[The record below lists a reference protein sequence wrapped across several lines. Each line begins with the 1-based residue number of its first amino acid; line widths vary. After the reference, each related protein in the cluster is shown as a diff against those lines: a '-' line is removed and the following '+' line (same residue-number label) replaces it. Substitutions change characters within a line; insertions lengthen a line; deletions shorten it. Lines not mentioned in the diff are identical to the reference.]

1 MTRGFAALFVLLAA
15 SVVWAQEPNRRS
27 DDDFRW
33 DPAEAREAR
42 QEQRERIRQARQ
54 EFRDR
59 MQEWRE
65 ERRDARR
72 ERMEEFREG
81 FRGDGVHLRFLR
93 SYTLAEGETSN
104 EPIVVIGGSARIDG
118 RAADDVVVVGGS
130 LHLGPK
136 AVVEGNAVS
145 VGGGVILEP
154 GATVR
159 GSIDD
164 NRFPSISIGPGIWF
178 GPDWV
183 GVGSW
188 SGWAFWGSV
197 FRLSLTMGVALLLT
211 LIAPGWISSIS
222 SRSPGASILTGLAIE
237 VLFVPA
243 LVVVIVALI
252 VSIVGIPL
260 LATIPFVLAAFAF
273 IWVAGFT
280 GVAVRIGRALRGRGD
295 SMEVSIV
302 DFLIG
307 YTIIIGITVFAQVM
321 AYGLGWLSPATWPM
335 RSAGLLVEYV
345 AWTVGLGAAVT
356 SLFAPRR
363 FSPPPIPV

>member
-1 MTRGFAALFVLLAA
+1 VTRRFAALFVLLAA
-15 SVVWAQEPNRRS
+15 STVWAQEPNRRS

-33 DPAEAREAR
+33 DPAEARQEQRQRAREAR
-42 QEQRERIRQARQ
+42 QEY
-54 EFRDR
+54 RDR
-59 MQEWRE
+59 MEEWRE

-72 ERMEEFREG
+72 ERMEQFRERV
-81 FRGDGVHLRFLR
+81 RGDGVHFRFLR
-93 SYTLAEGETSN
+93 SYTLPEGETSN
-104 EPIVVIGGSARIDG
+104 EPIVVVGGSARIDG
-118 RAADDVVVVGGS
+118 RAVDDVVVVGGS

-136 AVVEGNAVS
+136 AVVEGDAVS
-145 VGGGVILEP
+145 LGGGVTLEP

-164 NRFPSISIGPGIWF
+164 NRFPNISIGPSIWF

-183 GVGSW
+183 SVGSW
-188 SGWAFWGSV
+188 TGWAFWGSV

-211 LIAPGWISSIS
+211 IVAPNWISSIS

-243 LVVVIVALI
+243 LVVLTIALI
-252 VSIVGIPL
+252 ISIVGIPL
-260 LATIPFVLAAFAF
+260 LAAIPFVLAAFAF

-280 GVAVRIGRALRGRGD
+280 GVAVRIGRALRGRGGMVD
-295 SMEVSIV
+295 VSVV

-307 YTIIIGITVFAQVM
+307 YTIIIGITVLAQVM
-321 AYGLGWLSPATWPM
+321 AYGLGWLSLATWPM

-363 FSPPPIPV
+363 FNPPPIPV

>member
-15 SVVWAQEPNRRS
+15 TMAWAQEPNRPS
-27 DDDFRW
+27 NDDFRW
-33 DPAEAREAR
+33 DQPESRQQQRERAREAR
-42 QEQRERIRQARQ
+42 QEYRE
-54 EFRDR
+54 R

-65 ERRDARR
+65 QRRDERR
-72 ERMEEFREG
+72 ERMEQFRDR
-81 FRGDGVHLRFLR
+81 FRGDGVHLRLLR

-118 RAADDVVVVGGS
+118 RAVDDVVVVGGS

-145 VGGGVILEP
+145 VGGSVIVEP

-164 NRFPSISIGPGIWF
+164 NSFPKISIGPFFTF
-178 GPDWV
+178 GSDW
-183 GVGSW
+183 GSGSW
-188 SGWAFWGSV
+188 TGFAFWGSV
-197 FRLSLTMGVALLLT
+197 LRLSFTLVAALILTML
-211 LIAPGWISSIS
+211 APGWISSIS
-222 SRSPGASILTGLAIE
+222 GRSPGASILTGLAVE

-243 LVVVIVALI
+243 LVVLVVALTI
-252 VSIVGIPL
+252 SIVGIPL
-260 LATIPFVLAAFAF
+260 LATIPFLLAAFAF

-295 SMEVSIV
+295 QMDVSVV
-302 DFLIG
+302 DLLIG
-307 YTIIIGITVFAQVM
+307 YAIIIGITVLAQVM
-321 AYGLGWLSPATWPM
+321 AYGLGWLTPATWPM

-363 FSPPPIPV
+363 ISPPPLPV

>member
-1 MTRGFAALFVLLAA
+1 VTRGFAALFALLAA
-15 SVVWAQEPNRRS
+15 SVVWAQEPDRRS

-33 DPAEAREAR
+33 DSAETRQQQRERIREAR
-42 QEQRERIRQARQ
+42 QEYRERM
-54 EFRDR
+54 E
-59 MQEWRE
+59 ELRE
-65 ERRDARR
+65 QRRDQRR
-72 ERMEEFREG
+72 ERMEQFRER
-81 FRGDGVHLRFLR
+81 FRGDGVHLRVLR

-118 RAADDVVVVGGS
+118 RAVDDVVVVGGS

-145 VGGGVILEP
+145 VGGGVIMEP

-164 NRFPSISIGPGIWF
+164 NSFPKISIGPFFTF
-178 GPDWV
+178 GSDW
-183 GVGSW
+183 GSGSW
-188 SGWAFWGSV
+188 TGFAFWGSV
-197 FRLSLTMGVALLLT
+197 VRLSFTLVVALILT
-211 LIAPGWISSIS
+211 LLAPGWISSIAG
-222 SRSPGASILTGLAIE
+222 RSPGASIVTGLAVE

-243 LVVVIVALI
+243 LIVLVVALT

-260 LATIPFVLAAFAF
+260 LATIPFLLAAFAF

-295 SMEVSIV
+295 TTEVSVV

-307 YTIIIGITVFAQVM
+307 YAIIIAVTVLAQVM

-345 AWTVGLGAAVT
+345 AWTIGLGAAVT
-356 SLFAPRR
+356 SLVAPRR
-363 FSPPPIPV
+363 INPPPIPV

>member
-1 MTRGFAALFVLLAA
+1 
-15 SVVWAQEPNRRS
+15 
-27 DDDFRW
+27 
-33 DPAEAREAR
+33 
-42 QEQRERIRQARQ
+42 
-54 EFRDR
+54 
-59 MQEWRE
+59 MQELRE

-72 ERMEEFREG
+72 ERNEEFRER

-118 RAADDVVVVGGS
+118 RAVDDVVVVGGS

-136 AVVEGNAVS
+136 GVVEGNAVS
-145 VGGGVILEP
+145 VGGRVILEP

-159 GSIDD
+159 GEIDD
-164 NRFPSISIGPGIWF
+164 NSFPSISIGPSIAF
-178 GPDWV
+178 GPDWI
-183 GVGSW
+183 GSGSW
-188 SGWAFWGSV
+188 AGFAFWGSV
-197 FRLSLTMGVALLLT
+197 FRLAFTLGVALVIT

-222 SRSPGASILTGLAIE
+222 SRSPGASILTGLAVE

-243 LVVVIVALI
+243 LVVLIVALI

-260 LATIPFVLAAFAF
+260 LAAIPFALAAFAF

-295 SMEVSIV
+295 SMEVSVI

-307 YTIIIGITVFAQVM
+307 YTIIIGVTVLAQVM
-321 AYGLGWLSPATWPM
+321 AYAFGWVTPTTWPM

-363 FSPPPIPV
+363 INPPPIPV

>member
-1 MTRGFAALFVLLAA
+1 VTRGIAALFVLLAA

-33 DPAEAREAR
+33 DSAEAR
-42 QEQRERIRQARQ
+42 QEQRQRIREARQ
-54 EFRDR
+54 EYRDR
-59 MQEWRE
+59 MEEW
-65 ERRDARR
+65 RDARR
-72 ERMEEFREG
+72 EARRERVEEFRER
-81 FRGDGVHLRFLR
+81 FRGNGVHLRFLR
-93 SYTLAEGETSN
+93 SYTLAEGETGN

-118 RAADDVVVVGGS
+118 RAVDDVVVVGGS

-164 NRFPSISIGPGIWF
+164 NSFPSISIGPAVWF

-183 GVGSW
+183 GIGSW
-188 SGWAFWGSV
+188 NGWAFWGSV

-211 LIAPGWISSIS
+211 LIAPNWISSIS

-243 LVVVIVALI
+243 LVVLIVALI

-260 LATIPFVLAAFAF
+260 LAMIPFLLAAFAF

-280 GVAVRIGRALRGRGD
+280 GVAVRIGRALRGRGGMPD
-295 SMEVSIV
+295 VSV
-302 DFLIG
+302 FDFLIG
-307 YTIIIGITVFAQVM
+307 YTIIIGVTVLAQVM
-321 AYGLGWLSPATWPM
+321 AYGLGWLSLATWPM

-345 AWTVGLGAAVT
+345 AWTIGLGAAVT

-363 FSPPPIPV
+363 LSPPPIPV